1 ECLKRFATGCYA
13 IWYPQVTRPE
23 SQRFA
28 EQLKRLQPDNWL
40 HATLTVSNPPADGL
54 GLYGSGMFI
63 LNPPYTLAQS
73 MNDALPYLVETLGQ
87 DSGAGCQVEHR
98 GN

>member
-1 ECLKRFATGCYA
+1 L
-13 IWYPQVTRPE
+13 
-23 SQRFA
+23 
-28 EQLKRLQPDNWL
+28 
-40 HATLTVSNPPADGL
+40 TLTVSNPPTDGL

-73 MNDALPYLVETLGQ
+73 MNEALPYLVEMLGQ
-87 DSGAGCQVEHR
+87 DSGARFQIEQR